1 MTFDRLPERTLKMNT
16 LPNTASPLY
25 EKVKDYILTNIG
37 TGRWSKDRKLPS
49 ENELV
54 ASLGVS
60 RMTIHRALRELTSAG
75 FLVRIQGV
83 GTFIAPP
90 RPQSALLEINNIA
103 AEIVGRGNKHRSEVL
118 VLETIMPAKELM
130 LSFEMAKRVAVYHS
144 VVVNFENDLPV
155 QVEERFVNPSLIPD
169 YDKQDFTKT
178 ATYDY
183 LMQKTPVT
191 EVEHIISAIPADT
204 GTALHLGIEVGDCC
218 LFLHRRTWTG
228 AVVATIS
235 KLTYAGSRYALGS
248 RYSPSK
254 NA

>member
-1 MTFDRLPERTLKMNT
+1 MNN

-49 ENELV
+49 ENEFV
-54 ASLGVS
+54 AALGVS
-60 RMTIHRALRELTSAG
+60 RMTVHRALRELTSAG
-75 FLVRIQGV
+75 ILIRLQGV

-90 RPQSALLEINNIA
+90 RPQSTLIEINNIA
-103 AEIVGRGNKHRSEVL
+103 AEIVARGNRHRSQVL
-118 VLETIMPAKELM
+118 VLEKIMPTKELA
-130 LSFEMAKRVAVYHS
+130 LSFEFAKRVAVYHS

-155 QVEERFVNPSLIPD
+155 QLEERFVNPSLIPD
-169 YDKQDFTKT
+169 YDKQDFSKT

-191 EVEHIISAIPADT
+191 EVEHIISAIAADAE
-204 GTALHLGIEVGDCC
+204 TAGHLGIDAGNCC
-218 LFLHRRTWTG
+218 LLLHRRTWTG

-235 KLTYAGSRYALGS
+235 KLTYVGSRYSLGS

-254 NA
+254 HN